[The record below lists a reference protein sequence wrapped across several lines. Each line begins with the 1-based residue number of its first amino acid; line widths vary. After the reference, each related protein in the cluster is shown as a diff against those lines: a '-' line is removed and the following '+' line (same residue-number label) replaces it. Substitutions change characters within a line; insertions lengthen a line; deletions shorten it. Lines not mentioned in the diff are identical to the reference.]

1 MLEQLERRLASFDQ
15 RHLLRFWSKL
25 SSEQRTHLAAQLER
39 VDLEQLAN
47 LFQQARE
54 KTDWSDL
61 ANRASSPPSVTLAE
75 QAEPQLRRDAIA
87 IGEQALRN
95 GKVGAILVAGGQ
107 GSRLGFEH
115 PKGMFPIGPLS
126 KRTLFRMLID
136 VLKARAAHYR
146 TRIPLFVMTS
156 PATDQATRS
165 HFAAE
170 SNYELPSEDLRV
182 FCQGT
187 MPAVDAAT
195 GQLLLAGP
203 SELFLSPDGH
213 GGMLQAFK
221 DSGCMTEARSRG
233 VECLF
238 YCQVDNPLVQL
249 CDPLL
254 VGLHLLK
261 QAEVTTQ
268 VVRKSHPLQKV
279 GNVVA
284 VGDRLEVI
292 EYSDLPDELAQEQL
306 PDGSLRFWAGNIA
319 VHLFRLSFLDHA
331 AKTVT
336 STGSGLPFHV
346 AKKKVPFLDE
356 HGTLVQPQ
364 TENAF
369 KFERFIF
376 DLLPMASRAIVVE
389 VDAAEGFSAVKNPDS
404 APTET
409 AATTQAA
416 IMAQQIRWLKSAGVE
431 VAKDVRIEIH
441 PSVAHDAETVRQH
454 FAGKGP
460 ITQDSYFV
468 RSCARH

>member
-1 MLEQLERRLASFDQ
+1 MLEPLEKRLASFNQ
-15 RHLLRFWSKL
+15 QHVLRFWSQL
-25 SSEQRTHLAAQLER
+25 GSEQRNRLIAQLER
-39 VDLEQLAN
+39 VDLELLAN
-47 LFQQARE
+47 LFQQARG
-54 KTDWSDL
+54 KIDWSDL
-61 ANRASSPPSVTLAE
+61 ANRANSPPSVTLAD
-75 QAEPQLRRDAIA
+75 QAEPQLRREAIA
-87 IGEQALRN
+87 IGEQALRA

-115 PKGMFPIGPLS
+115 PKGMLPIGPLS
-126 KRTLFRMLID
+126 QRTLFRMLID

-156 PATDQATRS
+156 PATDQATQA
-165 HFAAE
+165 HFSDE
-170 SNYELPSEDLRV
+170 LNYDLPSEDLRV

-195 GQLLLAGP
+195 GRILLAGP

-213 GGMLQAFK
+213 GGMLQAFHE
-221 DSGCMTEARSRG
+221 SGYMAEATSRG
-233 VECLF
+233 IECLF

-268 VVRKSHPLQKV
+268 VIRKSQPLQKV
-279 GNVVA
+279 GNVVS

-292 EYSDLPDELAQEQL
+292 EYSDLPDELAHERL
-306 PDGSLRFWAGNIA
+306 PDGNLRFWAGNIA
-319 VHLFRLSFLDHA
+319 VHVFQLGFLANA
-331 AKTVT
+331 ARTIS

-356 HGTLVQPQ
+356 HGTMVQPN

-376 DLLPMASRAIVVE
+376 DLLPMATRAIVVE

-404 APTET
+404 ATTET
-409 AATTQAA
+409 AATTQTA
-416 IMAQQIRWLKSAGVE
+416 IIAQQIRWLKSAGVE

-441 PSVAHDAETVRQH
+441 PSVAHDAETVRQQ
-454 FAGKGP
+454 FAGSGP

-468 RSCARH
+468 RN